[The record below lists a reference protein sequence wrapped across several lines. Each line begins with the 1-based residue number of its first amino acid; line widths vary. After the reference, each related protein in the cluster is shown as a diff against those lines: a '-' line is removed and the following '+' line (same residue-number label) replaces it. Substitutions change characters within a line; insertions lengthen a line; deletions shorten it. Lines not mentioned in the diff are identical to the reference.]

1 MAKFKRKDKKERK
14 IKRRKEFAKYF
25 LVSFLAFSM
34 IFSTVA
40 FYLGGN
46 NNNSNVNV
54 VFDQNKGLFVFNEKG
69 KEFYSFFP
77 VHYNYDLVYNV
88 SFKED
93 FNNANYF
100 FLSKNF
106 SSDNKVN
113 IIAYVLNDN
122 VNRGFSKT
130 IGQGYL
136 DAEPYVNCSLAS
148 KDNFVLE
155 LINSSSSKVEYGNNC
170 LKLYY
175 SSFEDL
181 AVESSFFIY
190 KIFNLI

>member
-14 IKRRKEFAKYF
+14 VKRKEFAKYF

-40 FYLGGN
+40 YYFGSD
-46 NNNSNVNV
+46 NSHNVNV
-54 VFDQNKGLFVFNEKG
+54 VFDQNKGLFVFNKDN
-69 KEFYSFFP
+69 KQFYSFAP
-77 VHYNYDLVYNV
+77 LYNYNLQYNV

-93 FNNANYF
+93 FYNSNYF

-136 DAEPYVNCSLAS
+136 DADPYVNCSLAS

-155 LINSSSSKVEYGNNC
+155 LINSTTSKVEYENNC

-190 KIFNLI
+190 EIFNLI